1 MTKLKLRGSYTV
13 EAACLSGLFLLV
25 IFASLFL
32 IKRTQQ
38 QSNQTK
44 PSLEAPELRSK
55 QTVRKNQDGLSAANL
70 RIHWETGG
78 YSVSGSNHE
87 VLVSFE
93 EQFRFPIF
101 NLNWHIKGTS
111 HSKVIQP
118 VLFIEK
124 IKKAQA
130 LCNIS
135 GSNSQ

>member
-25 IFASLFL
+25 IFDSLLL
-32 IKRTQQ
+32 IIAPLHHSKSKNESHEAYELGSI
-38 QSNQTK
+38 QS
-44 PSLEAPELRSK
+44 
-55 QTVRKNQDGLSAANL
+55 VRKNQDGLSAANL

>member
-32 IKRTQQ
+32 IIGTLHHSIRT
-38 QSNQTK
+38 NT
-44 PSLEAPELRSK
+44 SLEASELGSI
-55 QTVRKNQDGLSAANL
+55 QSVRKNQDGLSAANL

-78 YSVSGSNHE
+78 YS
-87 VLVSFE
+87 VSFE

>member
-32 IKRTQQ
+32 IIGTLHHSIRT
-38 QSNQTK
+38 NA
-44 PSLEAPELRSK
+44 SLEASELGSI
-55 QTVRKNQDGLSAANL
+55 QSVRKNQDGLSAANL

-101 NLNWHIKGTS
+101 NLNWHI
-111 HSKVIQP
+111 
-118 VLFIEK
+118 
-124 IKKAQA
+124 
-130 LCNIS
+130 
-135 GSNSQ
+135 

>member
-32 IKRTQQ
+32 IIGTLHHSIRT
-38 QSNQTK
+38 NV
-44 PSLEAPELRSK
+44 SLEASELGSI
-55 QTVRKNQDGLSAANL
+55 QSVRKNQDGLSAASL
-70 RIHWETGG
+70 RIHRETSG
-78 YSVSGSNHE
+78 YSVSESNHKII
-87 VLVSFE
+87 VSFE

-101 NLNWHIKGTS
+101 NLNRHIKGAS

-130 LCNIS
+130 LCNIA
-135 GSNSQ
+135 GRDSQ

>member
-1 MTKLKLRGSYTV
+1 MAKLKLRGSYTV

-32 IKRTQQ
+32 IIGTLHHSIRT
-38 QSNQTK
+38 NV
-44 PSLEAPELRSK
+44 SLEASELGSI
-55 QTVRKNQDGLSAANL
+55 QSVRKNQDGLSTANL
-70 RIHWETGG
+70 RIHQETSG
-78 YSVSGSNHE
+78 YSVSESNHE

-130 LCNIS
+130 LCNVS

>member
-32 IKRTQQ
+32 IIGTLHHSIRT
-38 QSNQTK
+38 NA
-44 PSLEAPELRSK
+44 SLEASELGSI
-55 QTVRKNQDGLSAANL
+55 QSVRKNQDGLSAANL

-78 YSVSGSNHE
+78 YS
-87 VLVSFE
+87 VSFE

-135 GSNSQ
+135 GNNSQ

>member
-32 IKRTQQ
+32 IIGTLHHSIRT
-38 QSNQTK
+38 NA
-44 PSLEAPELRSK
+44 SLEASELGSI
-55 QTVRKNQDGLSAANL
+55 QSVRKNQDGLSAANL

-101 NLNWHIKGTS
+101 NLNIKGTS

>member
-32 IKRTQQ
+32 IIGTLHHSIRT
-38 QSNQTK
+38 NA
-44 PSLEAPELRSK
+44 SLEASELGSI
-55 QTVRKNQDGLSAANL
+55 QSVRKNQDGLSAANL

-87 VLVSFE
+87 LLDSFE
-93 EQFRFPIF
+93 QQIRFPIY
-101 NLNWHIKGTS
+101 NINRHIKPTS
-111 HSKVIQP
+111 QTKHIQP